1 MRAFFVPRFTPWPP
15 RAGAPA
21 IAILNYNPRSIA
33 GGRILNTRVI
43 SISRQVGTAGEE
55 VAQAVAKK
63 LGLRFIDYQV
73 IQRAAEEAGVSPET
87 VSEAERTPSLMTRL
101 LEALA
106 RNPSM
111 PVAAWADPVPL
122 AASPLF
128 TSADYRKF
136 VEDVIRDLA
145 DQGDC
150 VIVGHAAQVILR
162 DRFDTVRVLVTS
174 SAPSRVRRIK
184 AGMGVED
191 KEALKIIER
200 TDNERLDYFRRF
212 YETGWLTPS
221 TYDLCISTDHLKPEQ
236 CAEVI
241 ERFAELR

>member
-1 MRAFFVPRFTPWPP
+1 MRAFSVR
-15 RAGAPA
+15 PA
-21 IAILNYNPRSIA
+21 LRHPATGDLHYNPGTIA
-33 GGRILNTRVI
+33 GGRFLNTRVI

-87 VSEAERTPSLMTRL
+87 VSEAEHTPSLMTRI

-162 DRFDTVRVLVTS
+162 DRFDTVRVLVTG
-174 SAPSRVRRIK
+174 SAPARSRRIR
-184 AGMGVED
+184 AGMGVEEKD
-191 KEALKIIER
+191 ALKIIER

-221 TYDLCISTDHLKPEQ
+221 TYDLCISTDYLTPAQ

-241 ERFAELR
+241 ARFAELR